1 MYNFL
6 GSEPMC
12 RTLFTIKTKGLT
24 FLYRE
29 IYRNRR
35 QGDVS
40 SAGIHFGVK
49 VVSTLSVFY
58 IR

>member
-1 MYNFL
+1 MYNFP
-6 GSEPMC
+6 GSEPMSH
-12 RTLFTIKTKGLT
+12 TLFTIKKKTLT
-24 FLYRE
+24 FL
-29 IYRNRR
+29 NRR

>member
-6 GSEPMC
+6 GSEPMSH
-12 RTLFTIKTKGLT
+12 TLFTIKKKTLT

-49 VVSTLSVFY
+49 VVSALSVFY

>member
-12 RTLFTIKTKGLT
+12 RTLFTIKIAVRA

-29 IYRNRR
+29 IYCNCK

-40 SAGIHFGVK
+40 STGIYFGVK
-49 VVSTLSVFY
+49 VVSALSVFY
-58 IR
+58 I